1 MAFNKTGDYLTLGD
15 NAGRLIVFQQ
25 NTIQKAKKRYEE
37 FNYIT
42 EIQSHY
48 KDFDYLKS
56 VDIEERINSIEW
68 LYSSNNSLLML
79 STNDKTIKL
88 WKLSNKTIKRCEPFQ
103 NKKAI
108 LIDNLA
114 MPTLRQIDQGYVPSL
129 KRTFAN
135 LHVYHINSLSASL
148 DGENFISSDDL
159 NIFLWNLE

>member
-1 MAFNKTGDYLTLGD
+1 MAFSKTGDHLTLGD
-15 NAGRLIVFQQ
+15 MAGRLIVFQQ
-25 NTIQKAKKRYEE
+25 NTIQKAKKTYEE

-68 LYSSNNSLLML
+68 LHGSNNSLLML

-103 NKKAI
+103 NKKGI
-108 LIDNLA
+108 
-114 MPTLRQIDQGYVPSL
+114 T
-129 KRTFAN
+129 
-135 LHVYHINSLSASL
+135 
-148 DGENFISSDDL
+148 
-159 NIFLWNLE
+159 

>member
-1 MAFNKTGDYLTLGD
+1 MAFNKTGDYITLGD

-56 VDIEERINSIEW
+56 VDIEERINAIEW
-68 LYSSNNSLLML
+68 LYPSNNSLLML

-88 WKLSNKTIKRCEPFQ
+88 WKLSNKTIKRCEPF
-103 NKKAI
+103 
-108 LIDNLA
+108 
-114 MPTLRQIDQGYVPSL
+114 
-129 KRTFAN
+129 
-135 LHVYHINSLSASL
+135 
-148 DGENFISSDDL
+148 
-159 NIFLWNLE
+159 